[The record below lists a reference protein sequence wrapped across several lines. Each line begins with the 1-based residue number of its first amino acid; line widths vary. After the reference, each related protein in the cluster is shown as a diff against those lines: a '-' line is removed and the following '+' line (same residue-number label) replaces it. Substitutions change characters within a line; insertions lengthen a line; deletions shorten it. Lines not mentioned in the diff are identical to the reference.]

1 MPFFA
6 LGHTSLACLLSL
18 GVCGLRVFWQ
28 IWGYFRCLVYTG
40 WTLSLHLIDL
50 DSFPPSAIASPS
62 LLFFFLRDR
71 QNITAFKIQDPEN
84 G

>member
-1 MPFFA
+1 MLFCA
-6 LGHTSLACLLSL
+6 IGHTSLAGLLSL

-50 DSFPPSAIASPS
+50 DSSPPSAIASPS
-62 LLFFFLRDR
+62 LLLKDS
-71 QNITAFKIQDPEN
+71 QNITAFEIQDPEN